1 MGLQHMQPRARE
13 GSRTGSKCCGVMLGG
28 DLTAS
33 GALGALAAVKVICP
47 RQPAQG
53 SSQAPDGVHWNT
65 GGRAA
70 RPDGFLQAARSVLCA
85 GRLLAGHAGKGHA
98 AGAARRTAA
107 GCRESA
113 RLGLEKYV
121 SSANQGHVLAFSYGH
136 VPP

>member
-1 MGLQHMQPRARE
+1 M
-13 GSRTGSKCCGVMLGG
+13 GSKCCGVMLGG

-33 GALGALAAVKVICP
+33 GALGALAAVRSYVHGSLP
-47 RQPAQG
+47 RGPRRRLTV
-53 SSQAPDGVHWNT
+53 ST
-65 GGRAA
+65 GTPEGALLA
-70 RPDGFLQAARSVLCA
+70 RMAFCRLPEVWLCA